1 MLMLILGVSLW
12 SLAHL
17 FKRLMPAMRERMG
30 DVGKLVVTLVL
41 IGSIVLMIA
50 GYPQATGSVWW
61 VRQPLWVSVNNL
73 LVLLA
78 VYLMVSS
85 TMKTRVTGLI
95 RHPQLTAVKAW
106 CVAHLLV
113 NGDAASL
120 VLFGGLLAWAVVSVI
135 LINRQDGKAAIRQ
148 SSAGWGAELVGI
160 LVTVALY
167 GAIAYAH
174 GYLGY
179 PVHG

>member
-30 DVGKLVVTLVL
+30 NVGKLVVTLVL

-106 CVAHLLV
+106 VCGPSTGQWRCSV
-113 NGDAASL
+113 
-120 VLFGGLLAWAVVSVI
+120 FGAFWRLA
-135 LINRQDGKAAIRQ
+135 G
-148 SSAGWGAELVGI
+148 VGCG
-160 LVTVALY
+160 VRNFD
-167 GAIAYAH
+167 
-174 GYLGY
+174 
-179 PVHG
+179 

>member
-12 SLAHL
+12 SFAHL
-17 FKRLMPAMRERMG
+17 FKRVMPATRERMG
-30 DVGKLVVTLVL
+30 NVGKLVVTLVL

-50 GYPQATGSVWW
+50 GYPQATGSTWW

-85 TMKTRVTGLI
+85 SMKTRVTGLI
-95 RHPQLTAVKAW
+95 RHPQLTGVKAW

-120 VLFGGLLAWAVVSVI
+120 VLFGGLLAWAVVTVI
-135 LINRQDGKAAIRQ
+135 LINRQDGKAAMRQ
-148 SSAGWGAELVGI
+148 SSAGWGSELVGI
-160 LVTVALY
+160 LMTVALY
-167 GAIAYAH
+167 GVIAYAH

>member
-12 SLAHL
+12 SFAHL
-17 FKRLMPAMRERMG
+17 FKRVMPATRERMG
-30 DVGKLVVTLVL
+30 NVGKLVVTLVL

-73 LVLLA
+73 LVLLG

-85 TMKTRVTGLI
+85 SMKTRVTGLI
-95 RHPQLTAVKAW
+95 RHPQLTGIKAW
-106 CVAHLLV
+106 CVAHLMV

-120 VLFGGLLAWAVVSVI
+120 VLFGGLLAWAVVTVM
-135 LINRQDGKAAIRQ
+135 LINRQDGKALKRQ
-148 SSAGWGAELVGI
+148 SSAGWGLELVGI
-160 LVTVALY
+160 LVTVGLY
-167 GAIAYAH
+167 GAIASAH

>member
-1 MLMLILGVSLW
+1 MLMLFFGVLLW
-12 SLAHL
+12 SLGHL
-17 FKRLMPAMRERMG
+17 FKRLMPATRERMG
-30 DVGKLVVTLVL
+30 NVGKLVVTLLL

-73 LVLLA
+73 LMLLA

-85 TMKTRVTGLI
+85 SLKTRVTGLI

-120 VLFGGLLAWAVVSVI
+120 VLFGGLLAWAVVTVI
-135 LINRQDGKAAIRQ
+135 LTNRQDGKAAIRQ
-148 SSAGWGAELVGI
+148 SSAGWGLELVGI
-160 LVTVALY
+160 LVTVGLY